1 MKKIT
6 KAEYEHQ
13 EMLRFYA
20 MSLNQSFEYIKKN
33 LVNFPSATMKNL
45 WEEWQTEKEF
55 LNYDTLKKYV
65 KKDFRI

>member
-20 MSLNQSFEYIKKN
+20 MSTNQTFDELRNNLECLSTVTAKK
-33 LVNFPSATMKNL
+33 L
-45 WEEWQTEKEF
+45 WAEWQTEKET
-55 LNYDTLKKYV
+55 LDYDTLKKYV
-65 KKDFRI
+65 KKEFRT